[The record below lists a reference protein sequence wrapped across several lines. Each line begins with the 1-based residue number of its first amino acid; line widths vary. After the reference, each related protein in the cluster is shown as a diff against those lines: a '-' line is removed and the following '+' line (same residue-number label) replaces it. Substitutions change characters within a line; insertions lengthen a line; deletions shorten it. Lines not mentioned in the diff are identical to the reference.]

1 MFLVSNY
8 RERLFSILES
18 LQKEGK
24 FKGMIRIHVILPG
37 ARPGA
42 KFKAQ
47 PFYAGTIRTRKH
59 IWILDNK
66 KLEFVESLVDVDLAH
81 FLSFSLEQEDYFEL
95 FKSYFFN
102 GKKTPPNSEWKL
114 VDVKEEYETNY

>member
-8 RERLFSILES
+8 RERLFSVLES

-37 ARPGA
+37 LRPGA

-47 PFYAGTIRTRKH
+47 PFYPGTIRTRKH

-81 FLSFSLEQEDYFEL
+81 FLSFDLQQDDYFE
-95 FKSYFFN
+95 FSNNYFYN
-102 GKKTPPNSEWKL
+102 GKSKPNPEWKL
-114 VDVKEEYETNY
+114 IDVEEYKTNY